1 MSSSR
6 LHASAFLTCA
16 AALLAGCA
24 PSGSPATMGN
34 PVTGE
39 GLPNPNP
46 TVTTNWGDLPEGR
59 EWGTTAGI
67 DIDPIDGHVW
77 AYERCAA
84 GTASGGSVNCE
95 TNPVDPIF
103 KFDRNTGEVL
113 ANFGADLFVTPHGIH
128 VDSDGNVW
136 VTDFAGN
143 EAGTRGHQVFKFS
156 KDGRVLMTLGTAG
169 VAGDGPDTFNGP
181 ADVAIAPNGDIFVAD
196 GHGNSRVVKFS
207 GDGEFIMAWGSEG
220 TGPGQFNEPHSLAF
234 DSRGRL
240 FVGDRVNQ
248 RIQVFDQ
255 QGNFLD
261 EWTEIMASGM
271 HITADDVIYVADYQL
286 REGIVIANAGDFS
299 PIGFISEALGEG
311 VTVDASGNVF
321 VGEVIRRNLK
331 KFIRNER

>member
-1 MSSSR
+1 MSRVRRVLRAVVMLVVGAGGAGAQETSYRLVEGWAQLPDGVEAWGQTIGVEIDPDGSLWVFQRCFANNCVAERTGVTPMLHYDSSGR
-6 LHASAFLTCA
+6 LVDSW
-16 AALLAGCA
+16 
-24 PSGSPATMGN
+24 
-34 PVTGE
+34 GE
-39 GLPNPNP
+39 GMFVWPHGSTLDAQGNLW
-46 TVTTNWGDLPEGR
+46 TTDAQGR
-59 EWGTTAGI
+59 EGI
-67 DIDPIDGHVW
+67 
-77 AYERCAA
+77 
-84 GTASGGSVNCE
+84 
-95 TNPVDPIF
+95 
-103 KFDRNTGEVL
+103 
-113 ANFGADLFVTPHGIH
+113 
-128 VDSDGNVW
+128 
-136 VTDFAGN
+136 
-143 EAGTRGHQVFKFS
+143 GHQVFKFS

-220 TGPGQFNEPHSLAF
+220 TRPGQFNEPHSLAF

-286 REGIVIANAGDFS
+286 REGIVIANARDFS

-321 VGEVIRRNLK
+321 VGEVIPRNLK